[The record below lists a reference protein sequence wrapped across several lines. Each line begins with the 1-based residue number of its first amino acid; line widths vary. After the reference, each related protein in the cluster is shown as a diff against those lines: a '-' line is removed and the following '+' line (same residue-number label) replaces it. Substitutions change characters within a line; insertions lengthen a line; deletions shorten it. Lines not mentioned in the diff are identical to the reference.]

1 MFDFP
6 ILSLL
11 VWLPIVIGLILVTSN
26 DISKSLSSTITL
38 ITTFIVFLISL
49 QLFQA
54 YNHTS
59 SDLQFIEKIVWISGL
74 NIYLASAHQVCSVFL
89 LFSSINLYYRY
100 IK

>member
-11 VWLPIVIGLILVTSN
+11 IWLPIAIGLIFVTSN

-38 ITTFIVFLISL
+38 ITTFIILLISL

-74 NIYLASAHQVCSVFL
+74 NIYYFLAVDGISVSLIL
-89 LFSSINLYYRY
+89 LTFSLIF
-100 IK
+100 

>member
-11 VWLPIVIGLILVTSN
+11 IWLPIAIGLILVTSN

-38 ITTFIVFLISL
+38 ITTFIILLISL

-59 SDLQFIEKIVWISGL
+59 SDLQFIEKNSLDIWFE
-74 NIYLASAHQVCSVFL
+74 YL
-89 LFSSINLYYRY
+89 LFFSRGWY
-100 IK
+100 ICVFNITNFFH